1 MPFIPYLIAGA
12 VGVWA
17 GVKVS
22 GGFIK
27 HETSE
32 KSKYQHPSI
41 PVTNGVLSCSTNGD
55 GVAYSVFTAPQGGKA
70 HNAL

>member
-22 GGFIK
+22 GG
-27 HETSE
+27 
-32 KSKYQHPSI
+32 
-41 PVTNGVLSCSTNGD
+41 
-55 GVAYSVFTAPQGGKA
+55 
-70 HNAL
+70 

>member
-22 GGFIK
+22 GEFDRIGLVLVLLLVCYILYKKGFK
-27 HETSE
+27 
-32 KSKYQHPSI
+32 
-41 PVTNGVLSCSTNGD
+41 L
-55 GVAYSVFTAPQGGKA
+55 
-70 HNAL
+70 